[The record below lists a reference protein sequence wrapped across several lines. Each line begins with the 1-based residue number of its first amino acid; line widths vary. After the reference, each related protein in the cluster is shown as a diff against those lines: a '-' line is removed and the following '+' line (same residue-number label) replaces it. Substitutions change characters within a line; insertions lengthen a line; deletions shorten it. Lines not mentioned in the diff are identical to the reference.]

1 MSEKANGAGVA
12 ADAPDLKTVEL
23 TAIIREIQD
32 RVRARYPVGDVNGI
46 PLPDLLPVIHARDA
60 AQAKVAAIGSV
71 NPRPPGLFNNL
82 IQSLKHAVAR
92 SLNWFVRDQVEFNR
106 AALECIETLLTSLSE
121 TKRSLEAVAQELER
135 QRETEREAAREV
147 AELKDIRA
155 HWSQWRMSWEE
166 KLAANETQFL
176 RAVADL
182 QAGFAHRSTI
192 MEGNFRDSVRQQHAE
207 FTAALDRRNAEIQQL
222 LWADLEKI
230 RSEYERLIHEE
241 LRTVRQRA
249 AAKLAAPPPAA
260 AATPAEEQ
268 PAFDYLRFAQR
279 FRGSEDYVRRGLLF
293 YAPHFRGR
301 QSVLDVGCG
310 RGEFLEL
317 MRENGITA
325 RGIDLSEESVNLC
338 RSKGLEAETADLFV
352 YLDGLAEGSL
362 DGIFCSQVVEHLPP
376 SRLAEFI
383 ALARKALVRGGLL
396 AIETPNPECLAI
408 FATHF
413 YLDPTHYRP
422 IPPGLL
428 CFYLEEAGFGRLRVE
443 RLAPAIESMPALAE
457 LPAGF
462 RDAFFGGLDYAV
474 LAERL

>member
-1 MSEKANGAGVA
+1 MA
-12 ADAPDLKTVEL
+12 AEAPDRKTVEL

-32 RVRARYPVGDVNGI
+32 RVRARYPSGDVNGI

-71 NPRPPGLFNNL
+71 NPRPPGVINNL
-82 IQSLKHAVAR
+82 IQALKRTVAR

-106 AALECIETLLTSLSE
+106 AALECIERLLTSLNE
-121 TKRSLEAVAQELER
+121 TKRALDAVA
-135 QRETEREAAREV
+135 REAAEC
-147 AELKDIRA
+147 KDMRA
-155 HWSQWRMSWEE
+155 HWAQWRTSWEE

-182 QAGFAHRSTI
+182 QTGFVHRSTL
-192 MEGNFRDSVRQQHAE
+192 MESNLRDTVRQQHAD
-207 FTAALDRRNAEIQQL
+207 FTSALDRANAEIQRR
-222 LWADLEKI
+222 LWADMERI
-230 RSEYERLIHEE
+230 RVEYERLIHEE
-241 LRTVRQRA
+241 LRAVRQRA
-249 AAKLAAPPPAA
+249 AALLAAPAPPAPV
-260 AATPAEEQ
+260 TPVEAQ

-279 FRGSEDYVRRGLLF
+279 FRGSEEYVRRGLMF
-293 YAPHFRGR
+293 YLPHFRDR
-301 QSVLDVGCG
+301 QSVLDIGCG

-325 RGIDLSEESVNLC
+325 RGIDLGEESVNLC
-338 RSKGLEAETADLFV
+338 RSKGLDAETADLFP
-352 YLDGLAEGSL
+352 YLAGLAEGSV

-376 SRLAEFI
+376 ARLPEFV
-383 ALARKALVRGGLL
+383 ALARRALVRGGLL

-408 FATHF
+408 FSTHF
-413 YLDPTHYRP
+413 YLDPTHHRP
-422 IPPGLL
+422 VPPGLL

-457 LPAGF
+457 LPDGF
-462 RDAFFGGLDYAV
+462 RQAFFGSLDYAV